1 MICPSCNK
9 ENYDGASFC
18 VNCGANLT
26 NVPRNTNP
34 TPPPPPPPQ
43 QNPYEYKEPLAAN
56 NINNP
61 YNPPTP
67 PPPQQFAQDQFQ
79 APPPPPPPVNNPG
92 QPTVGPQEAEKIN
105 KTAKKLAIISLCLLG
120 GNFVLSII
128 GVILSG
134 MLSYLADYSSYGSY
148 SYGASGIIG
157 LGFSG
162 LGTLSYFASIIL
174 AIIAKVKVSSKKL
187 KNTFVNVVFW
197 VQMGLIIA
205 SVVLVV
211 VLVVALAAACG
222 AMIESC

>member
-34 TPPPPPPPQ
+34 TPQPPPPPPQ
-43 QNPYEYKEPLAAN
+43 NPYEYKDPSVVN
-56 NINNP
+56 NFNNP
-61 YNPPTP
+61 YNPPP
-67 PPPQQFAQDQFQ
+67 APQQFAQDQFQ
-79 APPPPPPPVNNPG
+79 APPPPPPPPVNNPG

-128 GVILSG
+128 GVVLSG
-134 MLSYLADYSSYGSY
+134 MLSYLADYSSYGGS
-148 SYGASGIIG
+148 SYGASGLVG
-157 LGFSG
+157 LTFSG

-205 SVVLVV
+205 RVILVI
-211 VLVVALAAACG
+211 VLVVAFAAACG

>member
-34 TPPPPPPPQ
+34 TPQP
-43 QNPYEYKEPLAAN
+43 
-56 NINNP
+56 
-61 YNPPTP
+61 
-67 PPPQQFAQDQFQ
+67 
-79 APPPPPPPVNNPG
+79 PPPPPPPVNNPG

>member
-34 TPPPPPPPQ
+34 TPTPTPPPPP
-43 QNPYEYKEPLAAN
+43 QNPYEYKDPSVVN

-61 YNPPTP
+61 YNPPP
-67 PPPQQFAQDQFQ
+67 APQQFSQDQFQ
-79 APPPPPPPVNNPG
+79 APQPPPPPVNNPG

-128 GVILSG
+128 GVVLSG
-134 MLSYLADYSSYGSY
+134 MLSYLADYSSYGGS
-148 SYGASGIIG
+148 SYGAPG
-157 LGFSG
+157 LVGLTFSG
-162 LGTLSYFASIIL
+162 LGTLSYLASIIL

>member
-34 TPPPPPPPQ
+34 TPPPP
-43 QNPYEYKEPLAAN
+43 QNPYEYKDPLAVN

-79 APPPPPPPVNNPG
+79 APPPPPPPPVNNPG

-120 GNFVLSII
+120 GDFVLSII